1 MEHKIYKVVER
12 EGKVLGLPFAD
23 FGFIALL
30 FLVFFIGG
38 GVAGMF
44 FRVSKYY
51 YLIAVLIVASL
62 YILLRIANGKKHPSY
77 LFSLLSA
84 KYLQPKHI
92 WIKEPAENRL
102 NNESDSRDF

>member
-12 EGKVLGLPFAD
+12 EGKVMGLPFAD

-30 FLVFFIGG
+30 FIVFFIGG

-44 FRVSKYY
+44 CRVSKYY
-51 YLIAVLIVASL
+51 YLIAVTVVIIL

-77 LFSLLSA
+77 LFSFLSA
-84 KYLQPKHI
+84 RYLQPKHI
-92 WIKEPAENRL
+92 TIKEPVENL
-102 NNESDSRDF
+102 LKEDLDSRSF